1 MTATITEPSTGTTT
15 NQDESRRELASRSAA
30 GLRVVLYWR
39 AVGNLLTV
47 EVHDVFADEVFE
59 LTVPRDSWR
68 FAFQH
73 PYAYAAQQGFDYDHL
88 ARRAA

>member
-1 MTATITEPSTGTTT
+1 MTATMTETSSTST

-30 GLRVVLYWR
+30 GLRVTLYWR
-39 AVGNLLTV
+39 AVGDLLTV

-59 LTVPRDSWR
+59 LSVPRQDWR

-73 PYAYAAQQGFDYDHL
+73 PYAYAAQQGFDYDHM